1 MPKNLLK
8 ALMKILI
15 KKMSNKDLL
24 SNVKKLRELT
34 GVGFNDCKFAL
45 DETNGDIE
53 KSIEFL
59 RKKGIAK
66 ASKKMSRTASEGLAI
81 VKESKGQISLIEI
94 NSETDFVAKN
104 EDFINFCKELSEI
117 NFLVRSDINELT
129 KTKMKNDL
137 SVKDNLVNLI
147 AKIGEKIT
155 IRRAKFF
162 DNSNGTNFF
171 YVHSA
176 LDKGIGKIISI
187 VKLEG
192 IQKGKNDEIG
202 NKIAM
207 HIAAS
212 NPLAIDK
219 DNIDKKLVDKE
230 LEIIKAEIVN
240 SGKPKEMAE
249 KISKGKISKFLN
261 DNSLLNQIWI
271 MDPKKKITDVLK
283 ENSLEKPLKILDFI
297 RYKVGEGV

>member
-1 MPKNLLK
+1 
-8 ALMKILI
+8 
-15 KKMSNKDLL
+15 MSNKDLL
-24 SNVKKLRELT
+24 DNIKKLRELT
-34 GVGFNDCKFAL
+34 GVGFKDCKIAL
-45 DETNGDIE
+45 DESKGDIE

-66 ASKKMSRTASEGLAI
+66 ASKKMSRTASEGLAL
-81 VKESKGQISLIEI
+81 VKEVEGNISIIEI

-104 EDFINFCKELSEI
+104 KDFINFCKELSDL
-117 NFLVRSDINELT
+117 NFEAKSDLNKLNET
-129 KTKMKNDL
+129 SMKNGI
-137 SVKDNLVNLI
+137 SVKDNLVSLI

-155 IRRAKFF
+155 IRRANFF
-162 DNSNGTNFF
+162 DNSNGKNFF

-176 LDKGIGKIISI
+176 LEKGIGKIISI
-187 VKLEG
+187 VKLDG
-192 IQKGKNDEIG
+192 VVMDKNESFG

-219 DNIDKKLVDKE
+219 DGIKKELIDKE
-230 LEIIKAEIVN
+230 LEIVKAEILN
-240 SGKPKEMAE
+240 SGKPEEMVD
-249 KISKGKISKFLN
+249 KISKGKITKFLN

-271 MDPKKKITDVLK
+271 MDPKKKVLDVLK
-283 ENSLEKPLKILDFI
+283 ENSIENPLKVVEFI

>member
-1 MPKNLLK
+1 
-8 ALMKILI
+8 
-15 KKMSNKDLL
+15 MSNKDLL
-24 SNVKKLRELT
+24 DNIKKLREMT
-34 GVGFNDCKFAL
+34 GDGFKDCKNAL
-45 DETNGDIE
+45 DESNGDIE

-66 ASKKMSRTASEGLAI
+66 ASKKMSRTASEGLAL
-81 VKESKGQISLIEI
+81 VKEDEGKISLIEI

-104 EDFINFCKELSEI
+104 KDFIDFCKELSEI
-117 NFLVRSDINELT
+117 NLKKKGNLEKINE
-129 KTKMKNDL
+129 TKMKNGI

-155 IRRAKFF
+155 IRRANFY
-162 DNSNGTNFF
+162 DNSAGSNFS

-176 LDKGIGKIISI
+176 IEKGIGKIISI
-187 VKLEG
+187 VKLDG
-192 IQKGKNDEIG
+192 VVKGKNDEIG
-202 NKIAM
+202 TKIAM
-207 HIAAS
+207 HVAAS

-219 DNIDKKLVDKE
+219 DNIDKSIVDKE
-230 LEIIKAEIVN
+230 LEIIKAEITN

-271 MDPKKKITDVLK
+271 MDPKKKVSDVIK
-283 ENSLEKPLKILDFI
+283 ENSLDKPLKVIDFV